1 MRYVALLAVL
11 SAAACAQLQTEPAP
25 LAAADCKV
33 APITTASA
41 AGARPRRVDPLDQ
54 RWAEMQL
61 ASSDYRMRR
70 LQQPLGA
77 VNNNV
82 EDALRDCANADAAPP
97 ATEPTPRPDASPR

>member
-1 MRYVALLAVL
+1 MRYLILVAL
-11 SAAACAQLQTEPAP
+11 SAAACAQLQPDETAVAKAE
-25 LAAADCKV
+25 CQV

-41 AGARPRRVDPLDQ
+41 AGGRPRRVDPLDQ

-82 EDALRDCANADAAPP
+82 EDALRDCANADPAPP
-97 ATEPTPRPDASPR
+97 NLQPNVSPR

>member
-1 MRYVALLAVL
+1 MRNLAILVAF
-11 SAAACAQLQTEPAP
+11 SAAACASMPSPEEAAVARTE
-25 LAAADCKV
+25 CKV

-82 EDALRDCANADAAPP
+82 EDALRDCTNADAPAPNP
-97 ATEPTPRPDASPR
+97 QPNVSPR

>member
-1 MRYVALLAVL
+1 MRHAALLVAL
-11 SAAACAQLQTEPAP
+11 SAAACAQMPPDERPV
-25 LAAADCKV
+25 AAADCKV

-41 AGARPRRVDPLDQ
+41 AGGRPRRVDPLDQ

-61 ASSDYRMRR
+61 ATSDYRMRR

-82 EDALRDCANADAAPP
+82 EDALRDCATADPAPALP
-97 ATEPTPRPDASPR
+97 QPNVAPR

>member
-1 MRYVALLAVL
+1 MRYIAFLALLG
-11 SAAACAQLQTEPAP
+11 AAACAQMETDTPT
-25 LAAADCKV
+25 LARSECKV

-61 ASSDYRMRR
+61 ASSDYRMHR

-77 VNNNV
+77 VNNNI
-82 EDALRDCANADAAPP
+82 EEALRDCANA
-97 ATEPTPRPDASPR
+97 EPVPESPQPNASPR

>member
-1 MRYVALLAVL
+1 MRYLAVLAAL
-11 SAAACAQLQTEPAP
+11 SAAACASMPSPEEAALAKTE
-25 LAAADCKV
+25 CKV

-82 EDALRDCANADAAPP
+82 EDALRDCDAAAAAAPSLQP
-97 ATEPTPRPDASPR
+97 NVSPR

>member
-1 MRYVALLAVL
+1 MRYAALAVAL
-11 SAAACAQLQTEPAP
+11 SATACAQLQPDETPV
-25 LAAADCKV
+25 AAADCKV
-33 APITTASA
+33 VPITTASA

-82 EDALRDCANADAAPP
+82 EEALRDCATAEPAAPNLQP
-97 ATEPTPRPDASPR
+97 NVSPR

>member
-1 MRYVALLAVL
+1 MRNLAFLVLLG
-11 SAAACAQLQTEPAP
+11 AAACAQMEPDTSPVAR
-25 LAAADCKV
+25 ADCKV

-41 AGARPRRVDPLDQ
+41 AGGRPRQVDRLDQ

-82 EDALRDCANADAAPP
+82 EEALRDCADADVAP
-97 ATEPTPRPDASPR
+97 ATAQPNVAPR